1 MSSGDCDIEAVLF
14 DIDGTLISTGGAGGV
29 AWGRALEELHG
40 KFVDITE
47 VTESGM
53 VDTEVGTTALKS
65 VLGREPTKR
74 ELAAAMGR
82 YLKHLPATVAESD
95 GYEVMPGVEPLLE
108 RLVEEG
114 YLVGLTTGN
123 VEAAAHMKLARANLN
138 RYFSFGGYGS
148 DATDRVGLTKAGVQ
162 RAKLVSGGAVEAG
175 ECISV
180 GDTPRDVS
188 AARGAGIRVV
198 SVATGNFPLAELEA
212 AEPDWALA
220 TVEDGFPV

>member
-1 MSSGDCDIEAVLF
+1 MEDSGDVEAVLF

-29 AWGRALEELHG
+29 AWGRAFEELHAE
-40 KFVDITE
+40 FVDITE

-74 ELAAAMGR
+74 ELGAAMGC
-82 YLKHLPATVAESD
+82 YLKHLPEAVADSED
-95 GYEVMPGVEPLLE
+95 YRVMPGVEVLLD
-108 RLVEEG
+108 RLVDEG
-114 YLVGLTTGN
+114 FLVGLTTGN
-123 VEAAAHMKLARANLN
+123 VEAAAHMKLARAHLN

-148 DATDRVGLTKAGVQ
+148 DATDRIGLTKSAVK
-162 RAKLVSGGAVEAG
+162 RAALVSGGLVEVS

-188 AARGAGIRVV
+188 AARGAEIRVV
-198 SVATGNFPLAELEA
+198 AVATGNFELAALEA
-212 AEPDWALA
+212 AEPDWALE
-220 TVEDGFPV
+220 TVEDGFPI